1 MAVIKVTSAHT
12 AIGRVCKY
20 VLQEQ
25 KIPSG
30 LYCGYNLA
38 DPNNAGE
45 EMEFTK
51 RVFRK
56 TGGRT
61 YKHYIQSFHRDEKVN
76 AQEVYQIARETVEKC
91 HLFDDFEVL
100 VATHEDRDHLHT
112 HIVVNSVSYVDGH
125 KFNQSPTDLRDLKE
139 VSDQI
144 CREHGLTIAEK
155 GKTFEHLEREE
166 TSADN
171 NSTYRLLQKAEIGK
185 ADSYVQR
192 IALAV
197 LDAQEIAGSREE
209 FTAYLADNRIDTIW
223 RDNRKYITFI
233 DLERQQAG
241 EAKCKIR
248 NKRLM
253 QYYNIDLTKERLEHE
268 FEKNARE
275 RAESEEITRT
285 AGELAATAEAELAYR
300 AAQEQESGTE
310 RADRAVELR
319 ESSAKRGNRD
329 AELRESDAR
338 TAVTAGERRTAEAER
353 ANRDAERQR
362 QDAARCAEAEER
374 KRELERA
381 AEEERSR
388 LKWQR
393 RFNEME
399 RESLGSVRSRDRDDE
414 IEI

>member
-20 VLQEQ
+20 VLQEK

-38 DPNNAGE
+38 DPDNAGE

-51 RVFRK
+51 RVFHK

-61 YKHYIQSFHRDEKVN
+61 YKHYIQSFHKNEKVN
-76 AQEVYQIARETVEKC
+76 AQEVFQIARETIERC

-100 VATHEDRDHLHT
+100 IATHEDRDHLHT
-112 HIVVNSVSYVDGH
+112 HIVVNSVSYIDGH

-155 GKTFEHLEREE
+155 GKTFEHLKREE
-166 TSADN
+166 TSADSN
-171 NSTYRLLQKAEIGK
+171 NTYRLLQKAEIGK

-197 LDAQEIAGSREE
+197 LDAQEVAGSREE
-209 FTAYLADNRIDTIW
+209 FIAYLADNKIDTIW
-223 RDNRKYITFI
+223 RDNRKYITFV

-241 EAKCKIR
+241 EAKCKVR

-268 FEKNARE
+268 FETTARE
-275 RAESEEITRT
+275 RAEREEITRT
-285 AGELAATAEAELAYR
+285 AGKLANHTEAELAYR
-300 AAQEQESGTE
+300 AAQERESVTE
-310 RADRAVELR
+310 RADREAELR
-319 ESSAKRGNRD
+319 ESSAKRGNRTI
-329 AELRESDAR
+329 ELRESKAR
-338 TAVTAGERRTAEAER
+338 TAATAAERGTAESKRADREAER
-353 ANRDAERQR
+353 ER
-362 QDAARCAEAEER
+362 QDAARRAEDAAR
-374 KRELERA
+374 KRELEQAAKREREQRERERA
-381 AEEERSR
+381 RSR
-388 LKWQR
+388 
-393 RFNEME
+393 
-399 RESLGSVRSRDRDDE
+399 GYD

>member
-20 VLQEQ
+20 VLQEK

-38 DPNNAGE
+38 DPDNAGE

-51 RVFRK
+51 RVFHK

-61 YKHYIQSFHRDEKVN
+61 YKHYIQSFHKNEKVN
-76 AQEVYQIARETVEKC
+76 AQEVFQIARETIERC

-100 VATHEDRDHLHT
+100 IATHEDRDHLHT
-112 HIVVNSVSYVDGH
+112 HIVVNSVSYIDGH

-166 TSADN
+166 TSADSN
-171 NSTYRLLQKAEIGK
+171 NTYRLLQKAEIGK

-197 LDAQEIAGSREE
+197 LNAQEVAGSREE
-209 FTAYLADNRIDTIW
+209 FIAYLADNKIDTIW
-223 RDNRKYITFI
+223 RDNRKYITFV

-253 QYYNIDLTKERLEHE
+253 QYYNINLTKERLGHE
-268 FEKNARE
+268 FKTNARK
-275 RAESEEITRT
+275 RAEREEITRT
-285 AGELAATAEAELAYR
+285 ATELANNTAAELADR

-310 RADRAVELR
+310 RADREAELR
-319 ESSAKRGNRD
+319 ESSAKRGNR
-329 AELRESDAR
+329 AIELRKSETRASIA
-338 TAVTAGERRTAEAER
+338 AKER
-353 ANRDAERQR
+353 AKRDAQRQR
-362 QDAARCAEAEER
+362 QAAERSAENTRR
-374 KRELERA
+374 KRK
-381 AEEERSR
+381 EEERSR
-388 LKWQR
+388 L
-393 RFNEME
+393 E
-399 RESLGSVRSRDRDDE
+399 RERIEKERERSRGYD